1 MLTQEGV
8 VKPQEGVV
16 GEQPRLEF
24 ITSIPVHVCETLL
37 EYLVSWPL
45 ETCKHSRRNH
55 NTLSYLKMT

>member
-1 MLTQEGV
+1 M
-8 VKPQEGVV
+8 KPQEGVV

-45 ETCKHSRRNH
+45 ETCKHSRINH
-55 NTLSYLKMT
+55 NTLSYLGMT